1 MELSEKIKRL
11 RIQNNYKQEELAEVC
26 NVTRSAVSN
35 WETGRRIPDWDNIV
49 TIAKLF
55 NVTVEDL
62 ASSKKLCKKP
72 STFIKA
78 IPEAKLKGSELPIF
92 FSALLFLAISIMLVS
107 YMPRMDRL
115 YYAYVHSFDNYYEQ
129 TSQVEALLSN
139 SNNSFQ
145 ISLVEDGKEEFEYK
159 QSNDDNPKIYQ
170 GTIDLIDDHY
180 ISLKCILNNGNEN
193 YFSNNETISINY
205 NPNNLLKYDNFSRK
219 FILLGNNSQFLKIQI
234 IAEITESCIYISA
247 FLV

>member
-107 YMPRMDRL
+107 YMPRIDRL
-115 YYAYVHSFDNYYEQ
+115 YYNYMYKCGNFYDDA
-129 TSQVEALLSN
+129 SKVEVLLSN
-139 SNNSFQ
+139 NSSFPL
-145 ISLVEDGKEEFEYK
+145 SSVERVEELENSQTKAY
-159 QSNDDNPKIYQ
+159 NPKIYQ

-193 YFSNNETISINY
+193 YFSNKETISINY

>member
-115 YYAYVHSFDNYYEQ
+115 YYNYMYKCGNFYDDA
-129 TSQVEALLSN
+129 SKVEVLLSN
-139 SNNSFQ
+139 NNCSFPL
-145 ISLVEDGKEEFEYK
+145 SSVERVEKLEYSQTK
-159 QSNDDNPKIYQ
+159 AYNPKIYQ

-180 ISLKCILNNGNEN
+180 ISLKCVLSNGSEN
-193 YFSNNETISINY
+193 YFSNKETISINY

-219 FILLGNNSQFLKIQI
+219 FILLGNNSQILKIQI
-234 IAEITESCIYISA
+234 IAETTESCIYISA

>member
-11 RIQNNYKQEELAEVC
+11 RIKNNYKQEELAEVC

-107 YMPRMDRL
+107 YMPRIDRL
-115 YYAYVHSFDNYYEQ
+115 YYNYTNKYE
-129 TSQVEALLSN
+129 SYYDDASKVEVLLSN
-139 SNNSFQ
+139 NSSFPL
-145 ISLVEDGKEEFEYK
+145 SSVERVEKLEYSQTK
-159 QSNDDNPKIYQ
+159 AYNSKIFQ

-193 YFSNNETISINY
+193 YFSNKETISINC

-219 FILLGNNSQFLKIQI
+219 FILLGNNSQILKIQI

>member
-62 ASSKKLCKKP
+62 ASNKKLCKKP
-72 STFIKA
+72 PTFIKA

-115 YYAYVHSFDNYYEQ
+115 YYNYTYNYGNYYDNA
-129 TSQVEALLSN
+129 SKVEVLLSN
-139 SNNSFQ
+139 NSNSFPL
-145 ISLVEDGKEEFEYK
+145 SYVERVEKLEYRQNK
-159 QSNDDNPKIYQ
+159 VDDSKIYH
-170 GTIDLIDDHY
+170 GIIDLLGDHY
-180 ISLKCILNNGNEN
+180 ISLKCILSNGSEN
-193 YFSNNETISINY
+193 YLSNKETISINY

-219 FILLGNNSQFLKIQI
+219 FILLGNNSQILKIQI

>member
-62 ASSKKLCKKP
+62 ASNKKLCKKP

-107 YMPRMDRL
+107 YMPRMNRL
-115 YYAYVHSFDNYYEQ
+115 YYNYMYKYGNFYDDA
-129 TSQVEALLSN
+129 SKVEVLLSN
-139 SNNSFQ
+139 NSSFPL
-145 ISLVEDGKEEFEYK
+145 SSVERVEELENSQTKAY
-159 QSNDDNPKIYQ
+159 NPKIYQ

-193 YFSNNETISINY
+193 YFSNKETISINY

>member
-107 YMPRMDRL
+107 YMPRIDRL
-115 YYAYVHSFDNYYEQ
+115 YYNYMYKCGNFYDDA
-129 TSQVEALLSN
+129 SKVEVLLSN
-139 SNNSFQ
+139 NSSFPL
-145 ISLVEDGKEEFEYK
+145 SSVERVEELENSQTKAY
-159 QSNDDNPKIYQ
+159 NPKIYQ

-193 YFSNNETISINY
+193 YFSNKETISINY

-234 IAEITESCIYISA
+234 IAEIPESCIYLSA